1 MTYRVLLISGEGELG
16 EQLRRALASIAT
28 VMRSDPSTDAVQDV
42 AAQFAPDCVIAD
54 SDFRMGASTAYER
67 LSSVRQWFPE
77 LPYLVIGNEA
87 GAQLILTAM
96 RAGASDFIDRDAPDD
111 EVLNVVQ
118 RHIAANVRARRDT
131 SARFVAV
138 MSGGSGDEDRDLAV
152 NLASLIAER
161 QPQDGVLLV
170 DLSLPASDAGIALNM
185 DLPFLIKDAVREM
198 SRLDR
203 TLLDS
208 ALARCPRT
216 GLYVLPLAI
225 HGDAEEWFLDA
236 QDLGAVLEVL
246 RSLYKVVV
254 IAYGPFSRREDV
266 LRLPGEDAEMIVPCN
281 QRFSSVK
288 AGAEIIALLKS
299 VQPSGAAPM
308 LAVHEYSGTM
318 VPQFEAIRQA
328 TNAQRAIR
336 LRTSWDSMTE
346 ALNSGVPLSVSGRS
360 SYTEELED
368 YLESLSLIP
377 GREEART
384 ANQPLL
390 AWASKLLG

>member
-1 MTYRVLLISGEGELG
+1 VTYRVLLISGEGELG

-28 VMRSDPSTDAVQDV
+28 VMRTDPSTDAVKDI
-42 AAQFAPDCVIAD
+42 AAQFSPDCVIAD
-54 SDFRMGASTAYER
+54 SDFRMGASTTFER
-67 LSSVRQWFPE
+67 LSSVRQWFPD
-77 LPYLVIGNEA
+77 LPFLVIGNEA

-111 EVLNVVQ
+111 EVLAVVQ
-118 RHIAANVRARRDT
+118 RHISVGVRARRDS

-138 MSGGSGDEDRDLAV
+138 LAGGSGDEDRDLAV
-152 NLASLIAER
+152 NIASLVAER
-161 QPQDGVLLV
+161 RPQDGVLLV

-185 DLPFLIKDAVREM
+185 DMPFLIKDAVKEM

-225 HGDAEEWFLDA
+225 HGDPEEWFLDA

-246 RSLYKVVV
+246 RSLYQVVV
-254 IAYGPFSRREDV
+254 IAFGPFSRREDV

-288 AGAEIIALLKS
+288 AAAELVALLKS
-299 VQPSGAAPM
+299 VMPSGSNSEM
-308 LAVHEYSGTM
+308 SS
-318 VPQFEAIRQA
+318 R
-328 TNAQRAIR
+328 NRAR
-336 LRTSWDSMTE
+336 VT
-346 ALNSGVPLSVSGRS
+346 VV
-360 SYTEELED
+360 
-368 YLESLSLIP
+368 
-377 GREEART
+377 
-384 ANQPLL
+384 
-390 AWASKLLG
+390 KLPKVT